1 MIRAVLKRRGGD
13 LILLGITP
21 ENLHRLEQGQP
32 VLVKGESIDKPFDIA
47 IVWGETEQAIADEL
61 RKTGVEIP
69 EFPDPQP
76 GEEQRIV

>member
-21 ENLHRLEQGQP
+21 ETLHR
-32 VLVKGESIDKPFDIA
+32 
-47 IVWGETEQAIADEL
+47 EL